1 MMGKSKKLYVG
12 LLAIIVCVGAC
23 APSQPSQS
31 SCGSDD
37 PRVGYIAEL
46 TDRFIHGVS
55 GTARIVDNCTIV
67 IENFTFDG
75 LGVPPAVVGVTDND
89 FANPVI
95 LLGNIFRLGG
105 YHDETLTVPL
115 PEGVT
120 LDDVPM
126 ISISCLAGIELFD
139 YGNFAEGI
147 FHAPG
152 TPQPDPLTYW
162 DN

>member
-1 MMGKSKKLYVG
+1 MARHTRSLFSELQV
-12 LLAIIVCVGAC
+12 LLLC
-23 APSQPSQS
+23 AAGCYPSPEPPQQ

-46 TDRFIHGVS
+46 TTRMHGVS

-67 IENFTFDG
+67 IENFNWDG
-75 LGVPPAVVGVTDND
+75 LGVRPAVVGVTRND
-89 FANPVI
+89 FENPVI
-95 LLGNIFRLGG
+95 LRDDIFRLGG
-105 YHDETLTVPL
+105 YHNETLPVPL

-126 ISISCLAGIELFD
+126 ISIDCLGGSAVFG
-139 YGNFAEGI
+139 YGNFGEGI

-162 DN
+162 N